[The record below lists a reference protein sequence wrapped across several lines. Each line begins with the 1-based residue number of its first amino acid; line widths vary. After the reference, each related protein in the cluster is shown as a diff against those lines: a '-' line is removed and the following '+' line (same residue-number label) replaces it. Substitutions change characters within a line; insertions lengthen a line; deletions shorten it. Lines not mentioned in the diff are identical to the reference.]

1 MSRPVPLRFGGCGA
15 VVGDKNKTCMI
26 SILEEEEEEEEE
38 ETRFDYIRK
47 LMSWNLR

>member
-26 SILEEEEEEEEE
+26 SILEEEEEEEE
-38 ETRFDYIRK
+38 TRFDYFRK
-47 LMSWNLR
+47 LMSRNLR